1 MEWLWSENLILSYN
15 EKSSGFEVRGL
26 GGTVFLWHLIFLIL
40 GKCPGFSFLL
50 FYYFLLLE
58 IIIYI
63 ILLLIYINSLILR
76 DCNEAIFK
84 RHWEKKVST
93 NGTRS
98 WFTPCIPMHFFSKN
112 LNAETKG
119 EKIKIT
125 SFLLKPDPSVKKK
138 NDTKKGTSRPL
149 FLVQKHIF
157 CGCQIYFEL
166 AVR

>member
-58 IIIYI
+58 IIISI

-138 NDTKKGTSRPL
+138 MTQKKAPPDP
-149 FLVQKHIF
+149 
-157 CGCQIYFEL
+157 YFWCKNTFF
-166 AVR
+166 AVVRFILNWL

>member
-58 IIIYI
+58 IIISI

-84 RHWEKKVST
+84 RHWEKKSFNKWNEIMIYT
-93 NGTRS
+93 MYPHAFLFKKLECRDKR
-98 WFTPCIPMHFFSKN
+98 WEDKN
-112 LNAETKG
+112 YLFPVEARPKCE
-119 EKIKIT
+119 
-125 SFLLKPDPSVKKK
+125 KK